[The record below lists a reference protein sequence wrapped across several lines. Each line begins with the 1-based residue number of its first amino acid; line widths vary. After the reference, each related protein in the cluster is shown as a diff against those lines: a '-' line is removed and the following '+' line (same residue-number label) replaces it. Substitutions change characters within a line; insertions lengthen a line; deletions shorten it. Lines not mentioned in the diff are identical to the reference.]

1 MIFVISK
8 NCSKLASRELSKILS
23 PKYRLPELIAILLIT
38 KKIIIILI
46 IITENKNKKKIK

>member
-8 NCSKLASRELSKILS
+8 NCSQLASRELSKILS
-23 PKYRLPELIAILLIT
+23 QKYHLHELIAILLIT